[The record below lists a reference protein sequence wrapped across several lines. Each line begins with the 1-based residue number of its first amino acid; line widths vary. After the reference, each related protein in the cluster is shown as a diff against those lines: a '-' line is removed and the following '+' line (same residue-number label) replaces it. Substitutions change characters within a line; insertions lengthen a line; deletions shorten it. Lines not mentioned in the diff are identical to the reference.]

1 MSRIAW
7 DALVSQVAQI
17 FRSDTLML
25 GWECGDVGILRLD
38 YKRCGISCGNLWILQ
53 FPFGADHDS
62 LRLDSYFNF
71 FHPMVKLSFADFLVC
86 SFWQFGSF
94 GHFAGNIWPSS
105 RLATRQAWSHD
116 WWRNRIVKRERLS
129 PKYSAGSC
137 YPVSSGHACKRWC
150 SVFDLGIF
158 DRCWRCRIWRNRR
171 WVDGWLCLF
180 RGLE

>member
-25 GWECGDVGILRLD
+25 GGNVGILRLD

-62 LRLDSYFNF
+62 LRLVSYFNF
-71 FHPMVKLSFADFLVC
+71 FIRWSNNVLLIFGLFILAVLAVSPAISDHPQGWLQGKPGVTTAEETELSKENDCHQNTLQAPAI
-86 SFWQFGSF
+86 Q
-94 GHFAGNIWPSS
+94 WP
-105 RLATRQAWSHD
+105 
-116 WWRNRIVKRERLS
+116 
-129 PKYSAGSC
+129 
-137 YPVSSGHACKRWC
+137 ACKRWC
-150 SVFDLGIF
+150 SVFNLGIF

>member
-25 GWECGDVGILRLD
+25 GWECGNLETWLQKMWDILW
-38 YKRCGISCGNLWILQ
+38 KWILQ

-62 LRLDSYFNF
+62 FRLVSYFNF
-71 FHPMVKLSFADFLVC
+71 FTRWSNNVLLI
-86 SFWQFGSF
+86 FWFVHFGSLAVLAISPAISDHPQ
-94 GHFAGNIWPSS
+94 GWLQGKPGVTTAEETELSKENDCHQNTLQAPAIQWP
-105 RLATRQAWSHD
+105 
-116 WWRNRIVKRERLS
+116 
-129 PKYSAGSC
+129 
-137 YPVSSGHACKRWC
+137 ACKRWW
-150 SVFDLGIF
+150 SVFNLGIF